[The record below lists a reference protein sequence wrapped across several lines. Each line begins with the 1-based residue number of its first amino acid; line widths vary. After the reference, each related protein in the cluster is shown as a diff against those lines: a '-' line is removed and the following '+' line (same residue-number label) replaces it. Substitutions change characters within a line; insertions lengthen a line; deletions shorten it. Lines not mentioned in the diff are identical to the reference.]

1 MFQTIHE
8 FIDYT
13 TRRMSSGR
21 FGLSRLND
29 ALVELGQPQFAVPCV
44 HIAGTNGKGST
55 TNFLRSV
62 LQEAGYRVGSF
73 TSPHLEVHNDRI
85 RINDIFI
92 TDEKLLEYGN
102 RFYPVF
108 EKYGLTMFEI
118 DMVLAATYFKEE
130 AVDIALYEV
139 GLGGRLDATNLIL
152 PQLALITNIGMD
164 HMDYLGDTLELI
176 AGEKAGIIKDHV
188 PVITGEKKEEC
199 LNVFHR
205 VCEEKRSELLLTTEA
220 TLIAHDQSSVTF
232 DYQGYRIHLKGPALY
247 QISNASLAIDA
258 LLYLRDHLGWEV
270 SDESIKNGLERAL
283 WKGRFEVVHTN
294 PTIVLDGAHNEHGVA
309 AILSSIQSLPQPV
322 VAVFTALKDKKAKG
336 MLEKLLGVCDRIIVT
351 EFQYYRGAKAVDLAD
366 GLPVEVISD
375 PLEALREGLRG
386 VSTGSLL
393 ITGSLYF
400 ISDVRNHYLDEILE
414 RRSP

>member
-1 MFQTIHE
+1 MFETIHE

-92 TDEKLLEYGN
+92 SDEKLLEYGN
-102 RFYPVF
+102 RFYPVI
-108 EKYGLTMFEI
+108 ENYGLTMFEI

-199 LNVFHR
+199 LNVFRR
-205 VCEEKRSELLLTTEA
+205 VCEAKQSGLLLTTEA

-232 DYQGYRIHLKGPALY
+232 DYRGHVIHLKGPALY

-258 LLYLRDHLGWEV
+258 LLYLRNHLGWDI

-283 WKGRFEVVHTN
+283 WKGRFEVVQTN
-294 PTIVLDGAHNEHGVA
+294 PTIVLDGAHNEHGVD

-375 PLEALREGLRG
+375 PLEALREGLRS